1 MDNTTNY
8 HSEKWLEPSV
18 ADEKVPL
25 NRRSK
30 KRRRPL
36 RKNRKPSRPANY
48 IGQRSNSHW
57 LRLFS
62 DR

>member
-8 HSEKWLEPSV
+8 EFDEWLEDAQPDDR
-18 ADEKVPL
+18 AKE

-36 RKNRKPSRPANY
+36 RKNRKPSRPITY
-48 IGQRSNSHW
+48 IGQRSNNH
-57 LRLFS
+57 LLKMFTEH
-62 DR
+62 